1 MNECKVKQRNTVYED
16 TEVEKAQ
23 ATARARHKNQE
34 WLQPSNKHTSLRAT
48 VSILKTNSNTFLST
62 VRLLLRYIEL
72 FYNKQSYTFSGAQHL
87 CLISIAFSIRFI
99 II

>member
-34 WLQPSNKHTSLRAT
+34 
-48 VSILKTNSNTFLST
+48 
-62 VRLLLRYIEL
+62 
-72 FYNKQSYTFSGAQHL
+72 
-87 CLISIAFSIRFI
+87 
-99 II
+99 